1 MNARRKIGYLLC
13 PASMLSAI
21 AAFLLLISPAAAE
34 KMHGIA
40 MHGEPAL
47 PEGFTHFPYANP
59 DAPKGG
65 KITYGWRGSFDS
77 VNPFIVQGA
86 GVRGLRDYVFGDNV
100 FESLLIRS
108 RDEPFTM
115 YGLLAESIEMPDD
128 RSEITFHIRPE
139 AAWSDG
145 TPLTRE
151 DVIFTIELLGEK
163 GRPNYRRY
171 RSRIA
176 EIERVGEN
184 GVRFVFNDE
193 ADREF
198 PLIMGLIPILPKH
211 AIDPATFDKSTL
223 VPIIGS
229 GPYTL
234 ETVESGSHIVLK
246 RNPDYWGRDLPAKQG
261 FDNYD
266 EIRVEY
272 YRDANA
278 MFEAFKKGLFDFN
291 IFSDPQRWTDGL
303 EIPAVQDG
311 RIAKDVIQSGSPA
324 GMQAFVFNTRRDVFS
339 DVRVR
344 KALAQLLDFEW
355 LNKNIYFGLYHRTN
369 SFFEGS
375 DLASTGQAPSETELG
390 ILEPF
395 MDELDPEVVS
405 GDYRAPVSDGSGRDR
420 SMFQNALSLF
430 SEAGYELK
438 DGRLVSA
445 ADGSPLSF
453 EFLADGRDAE
463 RLALAYKRNLD
474 LLGIDMQI
482 RLVDAAQYQQ
492 RLQTY
497 DFDMIQFFYRASLSP
512 GNEQNFRWGPK
523 SADTDGT
530 FNMSGSRTPAISAAI
545 DAMLTARDR
554 TTFRDAVRALDRVLL
569 SGHYVVPLFHQKG
582 QWVARASRLRMP
594 ENTSLYGVRP
604 ATWWDSTAED
614 SQ

>member
-1 MNARRKIGYLLC
+1 MVLGKTLFKRLTLAFV
-13 PASMLSAI
+13 ASCGI
-21 AAFLLLISPAAAE
+21 VGLLLPSAHAQRL
-34 KMHGIA
+34 HGIA

-47 PEGFTHFPYANP
+47 PEGFSHFPYVNP
-59 DAPKGG
+59 NAPQGG
-65 KITYGWRGSFDS
+65 SITYGWRGSFDS

-86 GVRGLRDYVFGDNV
+86 GVRGLRDYVFGNNV
-100 FESLLIRS
+100 YESLMIRS
-108 RDEPFTM
+108 RDEPFTL
-115 YGLLAESIEMPDD
+115 YGLLAESVELPDD
-128 RSEITFHIRPE
+128 RSQITFYIRPE
-139 AAWSDG
+139 AKFSDG
-145 TPLTRE
+145 MPLTRE

-171 RSRIA
+171 RSRIK

-184 GVRFVFNDE
+184 GVRFIFTDD

-211 AIDPATFDKSTL
+211 AVDPDTFDKSTL

-234 ETVESGSHIVLK
+234 ETVESGSLVVLK
-246 RNPDYWGRDLPAKQG
+246 KNPDYWAKDLPAKRG

-291 IFSDPQRWTDGL
+291 IFSDPQRWTEGL
-303 EIPAVQDG
+303 DIPAVNEG
-311 RIAKDVIQSGSPA
+311 RILKTEIDKGSPA

-339 DVRVR
+339 DVRIR

-375 DLASTGQAPSETELG
+375 DLASTVGALSDFERSILAPHINDLDKD
-390 ILEPF
+390 IL
-395 MDELDPEVVS
+395 S
-405 GDYRAPVSDGSGRDR
+405 GVYRAPVSDGSGRDR
-420 SMFQNALSLF
+420 SMFQTALGLF
-430 SEAGYELK
+430 RQAGFELR
-438 DGRLVSA
+438 DGKLINS
-445 ADGSPLSF
+445 ADGSQLAF

-474 LLGIDMQI
+474 LLGIDMTI
-482 RLVDAAQYQQ
+482 RVVDAAQYQQ

-497 DFDMIQFFYRASLSP
+497 DFDMIQFFYSASLSP

-523 SADTDGT
+523 SADSDGT
-530 FNMSGSRTPAISAAI
+530 FNMAGARSPAITTTI
-545 DAMLTARDR
+545 DAMLAARNR
-554 TTFRDAVRALDRVLL
+554 EEFRDAVRALDRVLL

-582 QWVARASRLRMP
+582 QWVAYSSHLGMP
-594 ENTSLYGVRP
+594 EKASLYGVRP
-604 ATWWDSTAED
+604 STWWDTRAEGAE
-614 SQ
+614 